1 MQWYVVLLHVWGKT
15 IVIHECFRQN
25 INCYLFD
32 KLDWQSSVCLLVV
45 TRATGTPR
53 GACGGVRCWQG
64 CLHFVTSIFLQDG
77 FPLCGALEGRHGW
90 GMLEIW
96 VQARMV
102 TSVDAAT
109 FLEASSLA
117 LCTSSPIVLGF
128 SVGNLPFPSPLWR
141 FCALAI
147 VSWCCSKVWWWWWSA
162 MCRAFCLCSQVC

>member
-1 MQWYVVLLHVWGKT
+1 M
-15 IVIHECFRQN
+15 
-25 INCYLFD
+25 
-32 KLDWQSSVCLLVV
+32 CLLVV

-102 TSVDAAT
+102 TSVDVAT

-128 SVGNLPFPSPLWR
+128 SRKPSISISAVALLRSCHRFLVLLQGVVVVMIGN
-141 FCALAI
+141 
-147 VSWCCSKVWWWWWSA
+147 VSSFLLVLSGLLELVVWLEGFSVS
-162 MCRAFCLCSQVC
+162 LVVN